1 MNMDIGWASW
11 EKICLLYWLNL
22 PSVNERHGPH
32 SPPLSLSLSLA
43 IPHLSAHLC
52 QGGLSG
58 VVKLSIARKCS
69 FIKADRRGGRLLK
82 LITPRSCSKPQSFT
96 VQHLRKGRTCRGRGV
111 GRGGGGDR
119 ESDSRLKQKNTW
131 SLTFTEPLQLKQ
143 ERAHLQSESE
153 RQSSKLHIFRCL
165 IINQAQNPQRD
176 LCWHSPRWHTILT
189 PD

>member
-1 MNMDIGWASW
+1 MSGTVPI
-11 EKICLLYWLNL
+11 L
-22 PSVNERHGPH
+22 
-32 SPPLSLSLSLA
+32 PLSLS

-69 FIKADRRGGRLLK
+69 FIKVDRRGGRLLK

-96 VQHLRKGRTCRGRGV
+96 VQHLWKGRTCREREGE
-111 GRGGGGDR
+111 R
-119 ESDSRLKQKNTW
+119 ESDSRLKQKHLKSYVYW
-131 SLTFTEPLQLKQ
+131 AVQLKQ
-143 ERAHLQSESE
+143 ERPHLQSESE
-153 RQSSKLHIFRCL
+153 RQSSKLHIFNCV

-176 LCWHSPRWHTILT
+176 LCWHSLRWHTILT